1 MIVLAGFSLVAGS
14 PDRGGGD
21 EPGNGSSQKILV
33 VEDDPNTRSVLVLL
47 LELRG
52 YRVLPAADG
61 EAGLDI
67 ALRLDVDLVVSDLQ
81 LPGMSGL
88 ELAETVARHDGHP
101 PMIAIT
107 AGDDRSVN
115 RAKKSRH
122 FVEVLK
128 KPIDVN
134 RLLDL
139 ADAFTGEGSS

>member
-1 MIVLAGFSLVAGS
+1 MNVLARFSLVADG
-14 PDRGGGD
+14 PDGGGGD
-21 EPGNGSSQKILV
+21 EHQDGSGRKILV

-52 YRVLPAADG
+52 YRVLQAESG

-67 ALRLDVDLVVSDLQ
+67 ALRLEVDLVVADLQ
-81 LPGMSGL
+81 LPGISGL
-88 ELAETVARHDGHP
+88 ELARAIARHDGHP

-107 AGDDRSVN
+107 AGREALVDRA
-115 RAKKSRH
+115 RGSRH
-122 FVEVLK
+122 FVDVLE

-139 ADAFTGEGSS
+139 ADSFT